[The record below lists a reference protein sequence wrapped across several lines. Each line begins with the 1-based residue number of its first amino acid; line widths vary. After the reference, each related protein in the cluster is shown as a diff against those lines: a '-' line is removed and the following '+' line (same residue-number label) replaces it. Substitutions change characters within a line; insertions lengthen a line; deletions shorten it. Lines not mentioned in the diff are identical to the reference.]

1 MKYRILSLSVMIII
15 LLTSCGQAGPPVATA
30 TSPVAV
36 SPAPVETPTA
46 LPTST
51 PDLNHLDP
59 SAILFE
65 QDFEAGTTDGLSVM
79 HENWTMVIDD
89 LGNHSYCNNSVDS
102 YLVVPFGNNRWTDY
116 AVELRVKEL
125 EHHNEPY
132 VAVYARY
139 APDVNKGY
147 YGALNFQT
155 YMADTSRLNEPYQ
168 NLGNQ
173 YFPTTAD
180 TWYTLRLEVA
190 GRQIKYYINDQLVG
204 DGTDDHRSQG
214 KAGFSVSPNLKVCVD
229 DIRAWA
235 LTETGAIGQAP
246 PPTSSSLEIVTDKA
260 ATGDGGNAWG
270 GHQTRIVRTQDG
282 VFTAYTVE
290 GGGNF
295 DRKWRLAWRQEDG
308 SWPVVAQGDAGKDP
322 VNLLASP
329 DGTLHI
335 IGWPNET
342 GTMWSGKP
350 EGNQVVM
357 TKETIPGVSHSNW
370 PYGSAGINKDGDL
383 CVFSS
388 IGGEGPGGSFKWA
401 CLLQSTG
408 KWITHTSPLDY
419 RYCYT
424 YVFPGP
430 GGQLSLVSTRDVRWE
445 ALGYTQPAGAFDYVF
460 NVIGFWQTEDITKDP
475 LQQVYFLEEK
485 PTSQF
490 PNVFLDAQQD
500 AYLDTAGKMH
510 VLYWIQGAS
519 TQGVKVSRHVILSPE
534 GEILNDVQLPEDLEG
549 FARIFQDTGGR
560 FYILGSSGLLYPA
573 GDDGVTLGTPIET
586 DLQGNTVE
594 YSGYGISVPRTG
606 TPISNVLDV
615 VFPSDGGTK
624 WIYFQIPLSGE

>member
-1 MKYRILSLSVMIII
+1 MIAI
-15 LLTSCGQAGPPVATA
+15 LLTSCGQAAPPAATS
-30 TSPVAV
+30 TSPVAA
-36 SPAPVETPTA
+36 SPALVDTPTT

-51 PDLNHLDP
+51 PDFNHLDP

-65 QDFEAGTTDGLSVM
+65 QDFEAGTTDGLSTM
-79 HENWTMVIDD
+79 HEYWTMVIDD
-89 LGNHSYCNNSVDS
+89 SGNHSYCNNSVDS

-125 EHHNEPY
+125 EHNKDPY
-132 VAVYARY
+132 VAIYARY

-155 YMADTSRLNEPYQ
+155 YMADLALNEPYQ

-173 YFPTTAD
+173 YFPTTVD

-190 GRQIKYYINDQLVG
+190 GEQIKYFINDQLVG
-204 DGTDDHRSQG
+204 DGTDAHRSQG
-214 KAGFSVSPNLKVCVD
+214 KAGFSVSPHLKVCVD

-246 PPTSSSLEIVTDKA
+246 PPTSSSLEIVTDEA

-270 GHQTRIVRTQDG
+270 GHQTRIVHTQDG

-290 GGGNF
+290 GSGYF
-295 DRKWRLAWRQEDG
+295 DRKWRLAWRHEDG
-308 SWPVVAQGDAGKDP
+308 TWPVVAQGDAGKDP

-350 EGNQVVM
+350 DGNQVFM

-383 CVFSS
+383 CVLSS
-388 IGGEGPGGSFKWA
+388 IGGEGRGGSFKWA

-408 KWITHTSPLDY
+408 KWATHTTLLDY

-430 GGQLSLVSTRDVRWE
+430 GEQLSLVSTRDVRWE
-445 ALGYTQPAGAFDYVF
+445 ALGYTKPSGAFDYVF
-460 NVIGFWQTEDITKDP
+460 NALGYWQTENLTKYP
-475 LQQVYFLEEK
+475 LQQIYFLEEI
-485 PTSQF
+485 PTAQF
-490 PNVFLDAQQD
+490 PNVFLNGQKD
-500 AYLDTAGKMH
+500 AYLDTVGNMH
-510 VLYWIQGAS
+510 ILYGLQGSS
-519 TQGVKVSRHVILSPE
+519 TLGAYVSRHAILSPT
-534 GEILNDVQLPEDLEG
+534 GEILNDVMLPEDLGG
-549 FARIFQDTGGR
+549 FARIVQDSGGR

-573 GDDGVTLGTPIET
+573 GDDGLTLGTPIEI
-586 DLQGNTVE
+586 DLQDYTVE

-624 WIYFQIPLSGE
+624 WIYFQIPLPGE